1 MFFFSILVVFI
12 IKGVPYNAI
21 GAVIEDII
29 KPKGFS
35 SVKKFCGHGYD
46 TRTHYISLSAVVFL
60 YSVHSGLY

>member
-1 MFFFSILVVFI
+1 MTSYCMIFFTILVAFI

-35 SVKKFCGHGYD
+35 SVKKFCGHGYA
-46 TRTHYISLSAVVFL
+46 THTTCPY
-60 YSVHSGLY
+60 